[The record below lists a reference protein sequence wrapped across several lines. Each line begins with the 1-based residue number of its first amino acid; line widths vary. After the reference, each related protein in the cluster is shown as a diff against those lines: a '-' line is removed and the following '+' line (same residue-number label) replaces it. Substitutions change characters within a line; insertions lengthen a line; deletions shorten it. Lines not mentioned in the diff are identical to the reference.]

1 MTKASGLGDNLY
13 LSGNDISNDVG
24 SLSKISATLATLEV
38 TGINKS
44 AHERLP
50 GLRDGKVQFAPWF
63 NQTGAHAVLSTLP
76 TSDVILSYFRGTT
89 IGNPAAALYG
99 RQLNYDGKRDAKG
112 GLTLDVTSDGDGY
125 GLEWGLQLT
134 AGIRTDTTA
143 TNGSTL
149 DLGSAPAGSYGA
161 QAYLHVFG
169 VTATDVTVTIQHS
182 TDNASWGTLA
192 SFTAVATANANSAQR
207 IATSNTTAVDRYLR
221 AITTTSGGFTSLE
234 FAVMIDVNLTAG
246 VVF

>member
-1 MTKASGLGDNLY
+1 MSKSGGLGDNLY
-13 LSGNDISNDVG
+13 VSGNDISNDVG

-38 TGINKS
+38 TGIDKS

-63 NQTGAHAVLSTLP
+63 NKTGAHAVLGALSGTDL
-76 TSDVILSYFRGTT
+76 ILTYCRGTT
-89 IGNPAAALYG
+89 IGNAAASLYG

-112 GLTLDVTSDGDGY
+112 ALTLEVSQDGDGF
-125 GLEWGLQLT
+125 GLEWGKQLT
-134 AGIRTDTTA
+134 AGIRTDTAA
-143 TNGSTL
+143 TEGTTL
-149 DLGSAPAGSYGA
+149 DLGAAPAGSYGA
-161 QAYLHVFG
+161 QAYLHVFDI
-169 VTATDVTVTIQHS
+169 TATDVTVTIEHS
-182 TDNASWGTLA
+182 TDNATWSSLA
-192 SFTAVATANANSAQR
+192 AFTALSTSSANTAQR

-221 AITTTSGGFTSLE
+221 ATTTTSGGFTSVA

>member
-1 MTKASGLGDNLY
+1 MSKTGGLGDNLY
-13 LSGNDISNDVG
+13 LTGNDISNDVG
-24 SLSKISATLATLEV
+24 ALSKISAKTAVLDV

-44 AHERLP
+44 AIERLP
-50 GLRDGKVQFAPWF
+50 GLRDGMVQFAPWF
-63 NQTGAHAVLSTLP
+63 NKTGAHAVLSTLP

-89 IGNPAAALYG
+89 IGNAAASLNG
-99 RQLNYDGKRDAKG
+99 RQLNYDGKRDNKG
-112 GLTLDVTSDGDGY
+112 ALTLDVTNDGDAY

-149 DLGSAPAGSYGA
+149 DLGAAPAGSYGA
-161 QAYLHVFG
+161 QAYLHVFAI
-169 VTATDVTVTIQHS
+169 TATDVTVTIQHS

-192 SFTAVATANANSAQR
+192 SFTAVATANAHSAQR

-221 AITTTSGGFTSLE
+221 AITTTSGGFTSIQ

-246 VVF
+246 TVF